1 MATMGKE
8 WVLRRRPEGEIGPG
22 DLEDVDAPIRDLAEG
37 EVLLRTI
44 YLLLDPT
51 NRIWMSERDQYMPPV
66 RIGDRMRGG
75 NICVVEQS
83 RSDSLAP
90 GDIVSHFGGWGTH
103 SVTPASQCKKLT
115 PIPGVPLTAF
125 QSVLG
130 GTGITAWFGLKDVGQ
145 PKPGE
150 TVVVTSAAG
159 AVGSIVCQLARLEGC
174 RVIGIAGGTREMPLA
189 AGRTRDRRSDR
200 LSQRGCRR
208 GARPAVPAGHRR
220 RFRERPGGTIMD
232 EIIARMNDHG
242 RVALC
247 GMIATYND
255 DGPVR
260 GPCDFAPVL
269 TDIACAS
276 RASSS
281 PITCTARRRRSRGW
295 PRWSLPASSSGRITS
310 TRSAECAP
318 VARQAVHRR
327 QPRQAAGAGF
337 ARAVIG
343 SAP

>member
-1 MATMGKE
+1 MKE
-8 WVLRRRPEGEIGPG
+8 WVLRRRPDGEIGPG
-22 DLEDVDAPIRDLAEG
+22 DLEYVDAPIRDLADG

-44 YLLLDPT
+44 YLSLDPT

-83 RSDSLAP
+83 RSDALAP

-103 SVTPASQCKKLT
+103 SVTAASQCKKLT

-174 RVIGIAGGTREMPLA
+174 RVIGIAGGPEKCRWLLDELGIDGAIDYRNEDVGA
-189 AGRTRDRRSDR
+189 ALDR
-200 LSQRGCRR
+200 LCPQGID
-208 GARPAVPAGHRR
+208 VD
-220 RFRERPGGTIMD
+220 FENVGGTIMD

-242 RVALC
+242 RMALC

-255 DGPVR
+255 DGPVP
-260 GPCDFAPVL
+260 GPRDFAPVL
-269 TDIACAS
+269 MHRLRIEGFIITDYMH
-276 RASSS
+276 RAQEAVEGLAALVLAGKLKWQDHVDQGLKNALESLDKLFTGGNHGKLLVQVS
-281 PITCTARRRRSRGW
+281 PE
-295 PRWSLPASSSGRITS
+295 P
-310 TRSAECAP
+310 
-318 VARQAVHRR
+318 
-327 QPRQAAGAGF
+327 
-337 ARAVIG
+337 
-343 SAP
+343 